1 MHSPVERIEGKR
13 AQLEVVVAVGT
24 VTEEELCQLGD
35 ELAKKRDFLWTRL
48 LDETLVAL
56 PLE

>member
-35 ELAKKRDFLWTRL
+35 ELAKKRDFLWKTIA
-48 LDETLVAL
+48 VSY
-56 PLE
+56 